1 MGDKEERI
9 KVVVRVRDLIG
20 RKRDQVKAFTT
31 QDSTEIVQKN
41 TKKSWTFDRV
51 YSPLDNN
58 SAVYSDTAADII
70 EKTVEGF
77 NTTIFAYG
85 QTSSGK
91 THTMYG
97 TSEEN
102 GVIGMAVEWLFFA
115 VEETPDRRFLMNVLY
130 MEIFNE
136 MVNDLLSD
144 PKTRPAAGL
153 KVMENEEGFY
163 VEGLLQKTVTSAE
176 EIHRF
181 MKIGEKSRHMGKTN
195 MNEKSSRSHTIF
207 IITLESTNRSN
218 DADEIME
225 DSEEG
230 RQVTVA
236 QLNLVDLAGS
246 EMAAQTGGRSRAP
259 VSYQSD
265 SDFLC
270 LKLCTSCE

>member
-1 MGDKEERI
+1 
-9 KVVVRVRDLIG
+9 L
-20 RKRDQVKAFTT
+20 
-31 QDSTEIVQKN
+31 TEYI
-41 TKKSWTFDRV
+41 
-51 YSPLDNN
+51 SPLDNN

-91 THTMYG
+91 THTMHG
-97 TSEEN
+97 TTEEN
-102 GVIGMAVEWLFFA
+102 GVIGMAVEQLFFA
-115 VEETPDRRFLMNVLY
+115 MEETPDRRFLMNVLY

-136 MVNDLLSD
+136 MVNDLPSD

-195 MNEKSSRSHTIF
+195 M
-207 IITLESTNRSN
+207 STNRSN
-218 DADEIME
+218 DADETME

-230 RQVTVA
+230 RQVIVA

-246 EMAAQTGGRSRAP
+246 VMAAQTGGRSRAT
-259 VSYQSD
+259 VSYHGLDESD
-265 SDFLC
+265 SVF
-270 LKLCTSCE
+270 